1 MLLHRKYNKI
11 LPTKYFISDEVVLLS
26 AWKKSHQHIRG
37 VNWYVDCLDM
47 DKSALEL
54 DIMISSLSSELR
66 GNNLKLSP
74 LILIPAPKS
83 HPWEFV
89 KSDGESTL
97 SWIPKIKYKEE
108 EEEEEEDSDIPPL
121 PMRPLAHVSIKD
133 QTIFTALMMLLAN
146 HVETEQGDTSTSFYD
161 VHAKGLIN
169 YGNRLHCKYSDNNA
183 IYSWGNS
190 NTYSKFF
197 TDYQRFLERPIHFGR
212 EAKRVKTSKE
222 EIYEIHLDFSK
233 FYDSVNRGILTKK
246 ISALVEKITGAETD
260 ECISHVLSK
269 FRNWKW
275 TEKSK
280 ELYTGVCKNKH
291 IETLKD
297 NRGIPQGLVA
307 GGFLANIYML
317 DFDKAISKLIGQ
329 YLDDNE
335 TILLI
340 DACRYVDDLRLII
353 KADKNEVSEN
363 KIREVITTR
372 FKSYYDELELILQP
386 QKTKVKKFSSKDGAI
401 SSKLAHIQNKISGP
415 MPLHELDEQLG
426 HLEGLIE
433 LTDNLEIDDW
443 DDNNIEDNFISELAF
458 IDRTFNDVRKDTLL
472 RFTANKIHS
481 LLRQKRSLIAQD
493 ITSSGELVSGS
504 WDYLQERMARKLIS
518 KWTRDPSLLLLL
530 KKGLELFPHARLLRP
545 ILQNLECIR
554 KQDNLALTY
563 FAEYCLSE
571 ILRHSA
577 TTIHTKDR
585 WAFPAHSD
593 PESYF
598 ECLEDYACSKFEAL
612 NSFGEAFKEQIL
624 FFSIVRNDSPL
635 KEMIGREPFDLIT
648 QLLNGFRNVH
658 LKLKPT
664 EFTTAVLLANQL
676 ALDKRK
682 VLRSISSSLESIYS
696 RSARKSSI
704 SSPQK
709 ARLLN
714 RGDLS
719 DICERIMLSSPELF
733 ANIYLKSKSASLK
746 WPKKAHVFANYL
758 GLNDYAKIKGDLSF
772 HNNKKISLL
781 SVIRADNNPFKHEN
795 GILKLVQSTLI
806 EIDKNNFHTPID
818 IANTKVICCD
828 WGALLSLKSSCE
840 LKVELEYFDDERKL
854 FHTPPRWLTDEHKP
868 LYYIG
873 MFIRSCLL
881 GSVDWSSS
889 TSHQSEKP
897 AYRGIKSNMLKRQ
910 IGMMHSPEAFGE
922 SKSPM
927 SDWLSTLLFKLLQ
940 WPGVESSNSLYSWPK
955 AWTLD
960 ELEKCINNRAD
971 DQAKLFC
978 TLSNIPTYIEKVKLD
993 WPKDKKHL
1001 NVVMVQP
1008 LLPLTKDFELNGFK
1022 LDTPIYRAKH
1032 RRHVASV
1039 SELVLHNIASV
1050 DSVNETPNLKGKV
1063 DLIIWPELSV
1073 SPDDLDILERLS
1085 DKTGAI
1091 VFAGIGFSHINN
1103 ERDLNNSAIWIIPN
1117 KGSNG
1122 RRFIKRLQG
1131 KQNMTTGEIN
1141 KVSPWRPY
1149 QLIVELIHPAFKEED
1164 GFKLTGSICY
1174 DATDI
1179 RLSADLKDKS
1189 HAYIISAM
1197 NKDIATFDS
1206 MVDALFY
1213 HMYQFVVLVN
1223 SGEFGGSVAKAP
1235 YKERFHKLITHTH
1248 GSHQVSI
1255 SNFEMNMF
1263 DFRDCGR
1270 SLRTNKMTKTP
1281 PAGNIK

>member
-1 MLLHRKYNKI
+1 MLIHKKYNKI
-11 LPTKYFISDEVVLLS
+11 LPTEDFISDEVILSS

-37 VNWYVDCLDM
+37 VNWYVDGLDL

-54 DIMISSLSSELR
+54 DLRVSSLSEALR
-66 GNNLKLSP
+66 ENDLELSP
-74 LILIPAPKS
+74 LKLIPAPKS
-83 HPWEFV
+83 HPWEFK
-89 KSDGESTL
+89 KSDDESTL
-97 SWIPKIKYKEE
+97 TWTPENKDS
-108 EEEEEEDSDIPPL
+108 EEDDSDNPRL
-121 PMRPLAHVSIKD
+121 PMRPLAHVSIDD

-146 HVETEQGDTSTSFYD
+146 HVETEQGDTSTLFSD
-161 VHAKGLIN
+161 VHDKGLIN
-169 YGNRLHCKYSDNNA
+169 YGNRLHCKYIDDNA
-183 IYSWGNS
+183 TYSWGNS

-197 TDYQRFLERPIHFGR
+197 TDYQRFLERPIYFGR

-233 FYDSVNRGILTKK
+233 FYDSVDRTILTGK
-246 ISALVEKITGAETD
+246 IKDLVKEITGKETD
-260 ECISHVLSK
+260 ECISHVLDQFK
-269 FRNWKW
+269 DWEW
-275 TEKSK
+275 TEESQN
-280 ELYTGVCKNKH
+280 LYTEVCKNEH
-291 IETLKD
+291 IQTLED
-297 NRGIPQGLVA
+297 NQGIPQGLVA

-317 DFDKAISKLIGQ
+317 DFDKEIAELIGQ
-329 YLDDNE
+329 YLDENE
-335 TILLI
+335 NILLV

-353 KADKNEVSEN
+353 KADRNEVSEN
-363 KIREVITTR
+363 EIREVIAAR
-372 FKSYYDELELILQP
+372 FKPYQDNLGLILQP
-386 QKTKVKKFSSKDGAI
+386 QKTKVKKFSSKEGAI
-401 SSKLAHIQNKISGP
+401 SSKLAHIQNKLSGP

-433 LTDNLEIDDW
+433 LTDNLEVEDW
-443 DDNNIEDNFISELAF
+443 DSNEVENDCISELAF

-481 LLRQKRSLIAQD
+481 LLRQKRSMIAQEV
-493 ITSSGELVSGS
+493 TPSGEPIPGA

-518 KWTRDPSLLLLL
+518 KWTKDPSLLLLL
-530 KKGLELFPHARLLRP
+530 KKGLELFPHARILRP
-545 ILQNLECIR
+545 IIQSLENIR
-554 KQDNLALTY
+554 DQDDLALTT

-577 TTIHTKDR
+577 TAIHTKDR

-612 NSFGEAFKEQIL
+612 DSFEEAFKEQIL
-624 FFSIVRNDSPL
+624 FFSLVRNDSPL
-635 KEMIGREPFDLIT
+635 KEVIDSEPFDLIT
-648 QLLNGFRNVH
+648 QLLNGFRNVNF
-658 LKLKPT
+658 KQKPT

-682 VLRSISSSLESIYS
+682 VLRSVSSSLESIYS
-696 RSARKSSI
+696 RPSRPTLSPHSQRAR
-704 SSPQK
+704 Q
-709 ARLLN
+709 LN

-719 DICERIMLSSPELF
+719 DICKRLMLNSPDLF
-733 ANIYLKSKSASLK
+733 EQLYLKAKSTDLK
-746 WPKKAHVFANYL
+746 WPKKAHLFANYL
-758 GLNDYAKIKGDLSF
+758 GLNDYAKIKGSLSSY
-772 HNNKKISLL
+772 NNKSVSLL
-781 SVIRADNNPFKHEN
+781 SVIRADDNPFKHEN
-795 GILKLVQSTLI
+795 GILKLVQSSLN
-806 EIDKNNFHTPID
+806 EIDKNNFYTPID
-818 IANTKVICCD
+818 IANTKVRCSD
-828 WGALLSLKSSCE
+828 WDDLLRLKSSCD
-840 LKVELEYFDDERKL
+840 LKVELEYFDDDTEL
-854 FHTPPRWLTDEHKP
+854 FHTPPKWLTDEHKP

-889 TSHQSEKP
+889 NSLQSEKP

-910 IGMMHSPEAFGE
+910 IGMMHSPEAFGA

-940 WPGVESSNSLYSWPK
+940 WPGVESNNSLFSWPK
-955 AWTLD
+955 TWTLG
-960 ELEKCINNRAD
+960 ELEKCINNRTG
-971 DQAKLFC
+971 DQARSYC
-978 TLSNIPTYIEKVKLD
+978 TLSNMPTYTEKVRLD

-1008 LLPLTKDFELNGFK
+1008 LLPLTKDFDLYGLK
-1022 LDTPIYRAKH
+1022 LDTPTYRAKH

-1063 DLIIWPELSV
+1063 DLIVWPELSV

-1091 VFAGIGFSHINN
+1091 VFAGIGFSHIHN
-1103 ERDLNNSAIWIIPN
+1103 ERDLNNSAMWIIPN
-1117 KGSNG
+1117 KGANG

-1131 KQNMTTGEIN
+1131 KKNMTVDEVNQIT
-1141 KVSPWRPY
+1141 PWRPY
-1149 QLIVELIHPAFKEED
+1149 QLIVEMIHPAFEEKD

-1179 RLSADLKDKS
+1179 KLSADLKDKS

-1213 HMYQFVVLVN
+1213 HMYQHVVLVN

-1255 SNFEMNMF
+1255 STFEMNMF
-1263 DFRDCGR
+1263 DFRECGQ
-1270 SLRTNKMTKTP
+1270 SLRTNKKIKTP

>member
-1 MLLHRKYNKI
+1 MLLHKKYNKI
-11 LPTKYFISDEVVLLS
+11 LPTEYFMSDEVILTS

-37 VNWYVDCLDM
+37 VNWYVDCLDL

-54 DIMISSLSSELR
+54 DLRVSSLSEALR
-66 GNNLKLSP
+66 ENNLELSP
-74 LILIPAPKS
+74 LKLIPAPKS
-83 HPWEFV
+83 HPWEFK
-89 KSDGESTL
+89 KSDDESTL
-97 SWIPKIKYKEE
+97 TWTPENKDS
-108 EEEEEEDSDIPPL
+108 EEDDSDNPRL
-121 PMRPLAHVSIKD
+121 PMRPLAHVSIDD

-146 HVETEQGDTSTSFYD
+146 HVETKQGDTSTLFSD
-161 VHAKGLIN
+161 VHDKGLIN
-169 YGNRLHCKYSDNNA
+169 YGNRLHCKYIDDNA
-183 IYSWGNS
+183 SYSWGNS

-197 TDYQRFLERPIHFGR
+197 TDYQRFLERPIYFGR

-233 FYDSVNRGILTKK
+233 FYDSVDRTILTGK
-246 ISALVEKITGAETD
+246 IKDLVKEITGKETD
-260 ECISHVLSK
+260 ECISHVLDQFK
-269 FRNWKW
+269 DWEW
-275 TEKSK
+275 TEESQN
-280 ELYTGVCKNKH
+280 LYTEVCKNEH
-291 IETLKD
+291 IQTLED
-297 NRGIPQGLVA
+297 NQGIPQGLVA

-317 DFDKAISKLIGQ
+317 DFDKDIAELIGQ
-329 YLDDNE
+329 YLDENE
-335 TILLI
+335 NILLV

-353 KADKNEVSEN
+353 KADRNEVSEN
-363 KIREVITTR
+363 EIREVIAAR
-372 FKSYYDELELILQP
+372 FQQYQDNLGLILQP
-386 QKTKVKKFSSKDGAI
+386 QKTKVKKFSSKEGAI
-401 SSKLAHIQNKISGP
+401 SSKLAHIQNKLSGP

-433 LTDNLEIDDW
+433 LTDNLEVEDW
-443 DDNNIEDNFISELAF
+443 DSNEVNSDCISELAF

-481 LLRQKRSLIAQD
+481 LLRQKRSMIAQEV
-493 ITSSGELVSGS
+493 TPSGEPIPGA

-518 KWTRDPSLLLLL
+518 KWTKDPSLLLLL
-530 KKGLELFPHARLLRP
+530 KKGLELFPHARILRP
-545 ILQNLECIR
+545 IIQSLENIR
-554 KQDNLALTY
+554 DQDDLTLTT

-577 TTIHTKDR
+577 TAIHTKDR

-598 ECLEDYACSKFEAL
+598 ECLEDYACSKFEVL
-612 NSFGEAFKEQIL
+612 DSFEEAFKEQIL
-624 FFSIVRNDSPL
+624 FFSLVRNDSPL
-635 KEMIGREPFDLIT
+635 KEVIDSEPFDLIT
-648 QLLNGFRNVH
+648 QLLNGFRNVN
-658 LKLKPT
+658 LKQKPND
-664 EFTTAVLLANQL
+664 FTTAVLLANQL

-682 VLRSISSSLESIYS
+682 VLRSVSSSLESIYS
-696 RSARKSSI
+696 RPARPTL
-704 SSPQK
+704 SPHSQR
-709 ARLLN
+709 ARQLN

-719 DICERIMLSSPELF
+719 DICKRLMLNSPELF
-733 ANIYLKSKSASLK
+733 EQLYLKAKSTGLK
-746 WPKKAHVFANYL
+746 WPKKAHLFANYL
-758 GLNDYAKIKGDLSF
+758 GLNDYAKIKGSLSSY
-772 HNNKKISLL
+772 NNKSVSLL
-781 SVIRADNNPFKHEN
+781 SVIRADDNPFKHEN
-795 GILKLVQSTLI
+795 GILKLVQSSLN
-806 EIDKNNFHTPID
+806 EIDKNNFYTPID
-818 IANTKVICCD
+818 IANTKVRCSD
-828 WGALLSLKSSCE
+828 WDDLLRLKSSCE
-840 LKVELEYFDDERKL
+840 LKVELEYFDDDTEL
-854 FHTPPRWLTDEHKP
+854 FHTPPKWLTDEHKP

-889 TSHQSEKP
+889 NSLQSEKP

-910 IGMMHSPEAFGE
+910 IGMMHSPEAFGA

-940 WPGVESSNSLYSWPK
+940 WPGVESNNSLFSWPK
-955 AWTLD
+955 TWTLG
-960 ELEKCINNRAD
+960 ELEKCINNRTGE
-971 DQAKLFC
+971 QARSYC
-978 TLSNIPTYIEKVKLD
+978 TLSNMPTYTEKVRLD

-1008 LLPLTKDFELNGFK
+1008 LLPLTKDFALYGLK
-1022 LDTPIYRAKH
+1022 LDTPTYRAKH

-1063 DLIIWPELSV
+1063 DLIVWPELSV

-1091 VFAGIGFSHINN
+1091 VFAGIGFSHIHN
-1103 ERDLNNSAIWIIPN
+1103 ERDLNNSAMWIIPN
-1117 KGSNG
+1117 KGANG

-1131 KQNMTTGEIN
+1131 KKNMTIDEVNQIT
-1141 KVSPWRPY
+1141 PWRPY
-1149 QLIVELIHPAFKEED
+1149 QLIVEMIHPAFEEKD

-1179 RLSADLKDKS
+1179 KLSADLKDKS

-1213 HMYQFVVLVN
+1213 HMYQHVVLVN

-1255 SNFEMNMF
+1255 STFEMNMF
-1263 DFRDCGR
+1263 DFRDCGQ
-1270 SLRTNKMTKTP
+1270 SLRTNKKTKTP